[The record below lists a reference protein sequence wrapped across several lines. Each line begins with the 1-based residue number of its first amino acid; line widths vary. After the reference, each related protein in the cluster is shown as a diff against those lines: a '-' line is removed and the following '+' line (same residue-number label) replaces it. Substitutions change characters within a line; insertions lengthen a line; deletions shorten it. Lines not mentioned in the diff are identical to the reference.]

1 MRQGVVFRGH
11 GFVALVTEPMFCLR
25 MTIFELE
32 PLEISHYFCILVVG
46 RDEFSYGRCLLRNNR
61 NIKLLFLQISK
72 ALLWKVCG

>member
-46 RDEFSYGRCLLRNNR
+46 GRDDFPMGGVY
-61 NIKLLFLQISK
+61 
-72 ALLWKVCG
+72 